1 MLFLLE
7 IPPTLFGLHLE
18 KMPAYSSASGE
29 DKFSVRA
36 VFPPLD
42 IPSVYPKSRKSLFIK
57 KCFFFPVLDVLL
69 SSSRPSLETWGGRRG
84 GWGVVGYLRSL
95 RPFLLKAPFLIDC
108 VFDPETGW
116 QLSLTAAWLNAKILP
131 PPVENRKNLWH
142 QHGLFH
148 WHEYSLAEL

>member
-1 MLFLLE
+1 MGETVVTHSLTPSPSKVVFFLFPNTLMLFLLE

-36 VFPPLD
+36 VFSPLD

-69 SSSRPSLETWGGRRG
+69 SSSRPSLET
-84 GWGVVGYLRSL
+84 
-95 RPFLLKAPFLIDC
+95 
-108 VFDPETGW
+108 
-116 QLSLTAAWLNAKILP
+116 
-131 PPVENRKNLWH
+131 
-142 QHGLFH
+142 
-148 WHEYSLAEL
+148 